1 MTTTW
6 TNGYQ
11 TEVNY
16 TYGYYRDLS
25 PNFQKFC
32 LLLNGI
38 DSPDIQ
44 TNQTHCELGF
54 GQGVS
59 INIHAASTDAN
70 FYGTDFNPAHAAH
83 ANQLAQHSQTKS
95 YFFDDSFEELLKDD
109 MDIDKIEKYINKG
122 VNINKKDEKGQT
134 ILFSLAAK
142 RKLEALKILI
152 RNGANL
158 TLEDHHRKTVLNE
171 AVTALYELDD
181 VKTAIALPR
190 KTDRSVSIDT
200 RDYYTAFK
208 KLNTDNNYF
217 HILSDEAQFNDA
229 VHRYSYLAKD
239 ETKEELKGRRLTQ
252 SKTPKAYKTKQG
264 QKIRVSIRLTQP
276 YQAIL

>member
-1 MTTTW
+1 MIYTIKNMALFNNNYILDEYMTTTW

-95 YFFDDSFEELLKDD
+95 YFFDDSFEELLNRNDLPMFDSISLHGIWSWISYENQHIILKF
-109 MDIDKIEKYINKG
+109 IRKYLKNNGIVYISYNCVTG
-122 VNINKKDEKGQT
+122 WADYMT
-134 ILFSLAAK
+134 IRELFHS
-142 RKLEALKILI
+142 
-152 RNGANL
+152 
-158 TLEDHHRKTVLNE
+158 H
-171 AVTALYELDD
+171 
-181 VKTAIALPR
+181 
-190 KTDRSVSIDT
+190 
-200 RDYYTAFK
+200 FK
-208 KLNTDNNYF
+208 
-217 HILSDEAQFNDA
+217 FN
-229 VHRYSYLAKD
+229 S
-239 ETKEELKGRRLTQ
+239 
-252 SKTPKAYKTKQG
+252 
-264 QKIRVSIRLTQP
+264 
-276 YQAIL
+276 